1 LSTFFYLPNCSIEEV
16 DGAGESSM
24 CIVYGGL
31 PSDDI
36 DNLRCTI
43 FKKKVS
49 NANVTSSIKPEEL
62 PPRKRS
68 VKFHS
73 RLTKRTLHL
82 LDNHMT

>member
-1 LSTFFYLPNCSIEEV
+1 
-16 DGAGESSM
+16 M

-36 DNLRCTI
+36 DNLRYTI
-43 FKKKVS
+43 FRKKIS

-62 PPRKRS
+62 PPTKRS

-73 RLTKRTLHL
+73 RLTHL
-82 LDNHMT
+82 QRLNKFTSFRQPYDLKHMTSIAKIKLVNYYHR